1 MLLLLSLL
9 LVQSAPAP
17 APIAAELVEIVPGPK
32 RYFHAGDEREG
43 CPAPTAACRRKGYVV
58 AGDRLVAWEAKG
70 SLARVSYLA
79 PGSERP
85 SEGWIESAA
94 LRRVVVAPPRT
105 ADWLG
110 GWTGWE
116 SQIDITRGPKPGTL
130 HIGGNAAWGAHD
142 PDRVKRGGVNFGM
155 LAADLPAPKGDR
167 LAFADSEEADCR
179 VALRLLG
186 PYLVAR
192 DNGRCGGMNVTF
204 SGVYRR

>member
-1 MLLLLSLL
+1 MSLLLSLIL
-9 LVQSAPAP
+9 FQAGPSP

-70 SLARVSYLA
+70 VLTRVSYLA
-79 PGSERP
+79 PGSDRP

-94 LRRVVVAPPRT
+94 LLRVAVAPPRA

-116 SQIDITRGPKPGTL
+116 SEIDITRGAKPGTL
-130 HIGGNAAWGAHD
+130 HIGGNATWGAHD

-155 LAADLPAPKGDR
+155 LAADVPAPKGDR
-167 LAFADSEEADCR
+167 LAFADSEETDCR

-186 PYLVAR
+186 PYLVAS

-204 SGVYRR
+204 SGVYRK